1 MAQPNFVVAVNL
13 FKGPTQ
19 MIAAAVIY
27 AGTVEEPSFS
37 YVLNGRSRIAFLY
50 RRGDRVPPGL
60 DAALN
65 AHIKETA
72 SSWALVTAHLDCP
85 PETALALAIVRAV
98 ERWVCRRETFP
109 SLAETHVLLPGRRLL
124 GTLPPG
130 LQQVIKVKD
139 WHTASAR
146 ALCRYYATQET

>member
-98 ERWVCRRETFP
+98 ERWVCRRTTFP
-109 SLAETHVLLPGRRLL
+109 SLAETCVLLPGRRLL
-124 GTLPPG
+124 KTLPPN
-130 LQQVIKVKD
+130 LQQVTKVKD
-139 WHTASAR
+139 WHIASAR
-146 ALCRYYATQET
+146 ALCRYHAAKEP